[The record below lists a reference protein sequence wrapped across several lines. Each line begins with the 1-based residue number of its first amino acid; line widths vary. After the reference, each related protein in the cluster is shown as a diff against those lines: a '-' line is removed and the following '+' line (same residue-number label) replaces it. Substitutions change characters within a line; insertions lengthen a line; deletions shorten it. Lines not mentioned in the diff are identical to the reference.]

1 MTNDEGSD
9 SARDEPSGASE
20 HPPTSPAMARGMRTV
35 GSSQAA
41 QLVLQLAS
49 VAVLAR
55 LLTPDAFGL
64 VAMVMVVI
72 GVAELFRDMGLS
84 NAAIQAAH
92 LSVGLRSNLF
102 WANSAMGALL
112 TLLSVALAPAIAA
125 LYDRPELI
133 GITVAMSPTFLISGL
148 ATQYRVHLIRSLR
161 FKALATISL
170 VALVVAL
177 LAAIAAALGGLGVWA
192 IVVQSLTFALATLVM
207 LVVACRWTPGMPARG
222 TGMRAMMG
230 LGTAFLASS
239 LLTYVRMNADSF
251 IIGHRLG
258 AEALGLYNRSVQV
271 VRSPIRQLQQPFSS
285 VIIPV
290 ASRLRDD
297 DDAFMRALREYQ
309 PLMGYTICSLAAVVV
324 AAPRDVVL
332 LALGTQWLDAAPVIA
347 VVAASA
353 AIAAAAGPVSW
364 LYTSRG
370 LGGALLAYTLFTTA
384 LTVTL
389 TLVGSQ
395 FGLVGAATGYL
406 ASTVLSFPL
415 TFVRAQ
421 RLTGLPM
428 VRLAVE
434 CARPASLLGVVW
446 GISASLRTVWQPA
459 VPAGLIVALVCVA
472 VVGGAA
478 AALEPYRRDYA
489 QIARSLRS
497 MR

>member
-1 MTNDEGSD
+1 VTNDEVLD
-9 SARDEPSGASE
+9 PARDEPSGSSKSST
-20 HPPTSPAMARGMRTV
+20 PRSAMASGMRTV
-35 GSSQAA
+35 GSSQVA
-41 QLVLQLAS
+41 QLVLQLVS

-84 NAAIQAAH
+84 SAAIQAAH

-102 WANSAMGALL
+102 WANSAMGAVLM
-112 TLLSVALAPAIAA
+112 LLSIALAPVIAA
-125 LYDRPELI
+125 LYDRPQLV
-133 GITVAMSPTFLISGL
+133 GITLALSPTFLISGL

-170 VALVVAL
+170 VALIVAL

-192 IVVQSLTFALATLVM
+192 IVVQSLALALATLVM

-222 TGMRAMMG
+222 TGMRGMMG
-230 LGTAFLASS
+230 LGAAFLASS

-271 VRSPIRQLQQPFSS
+271 VRNPIRQLQQPFGS
-285 VIIPV
+285 VVIPV
-290 ASRLRDD
+290 ASRWRDD

-309 PLMGYTICSLAAVVV
+309 PLMGYAICSLSAVIV

-353 AIAAAAGPVSW
+353 AIAAAAAPVSW
-364 LYTSRG
+364 MYTSRG

-384 LTVTL
+384 VTVAFTL
-389 TLVGSQ
+389 MGSQ
-395 FGLVGAATGYL
+395 FGLIGAAIGYL

-434 CARPASLLGVVW
+434 CARPVALLGVVW
-446 GISASLRTVWQPA
+446 VVSISVRTVWQPDA
-459 VPAGLIVALVCVA
+459 PAGVLVAVACVA

-478 AALEPYRRDYA
+478 AALKPYRRDCA
-489 QIARSLRS
+489 QIIRSLRS

>member
-1 MTNDEGSD
+1 VTNDEVPD
-9 SARDEPSGASE
+9 PARDEPSGS
-20 HPPTSPAMARGMRTV
+20 PTNSPTSSAMASGMRTV
-35 GSSQAA
+35 GSSQVA
-41 QLVLQLAS
+41 QLVLQLMS

-55 LLTPDAFGL
+55 LLAPDAFGL

-102 WANSAMGALL
+102 WANSAMGAVL
-112 TLLSVALAPAIAA
+112 TLLSIAMAPAIAA
-125 LYDRPELI
+125 LYDRPQLI
-133 GITVAMSPTFLISGL
+133 GITIALSPTFLISGL

-161 FKALATISL
+161 FKALAAISL
-170 VALVVAL
+170 VALSVAM
-177 LAAIAAALGGLGVWA
+177 LAAITAALGGLGVWA
-192 IVVQSLTFALATLVM
+192 IVVQSLTLALATLVL
-207 LVVACRWTPGMPARG
+207 LVMACRWTPGMPTRG
-222 TGMRAMMG
+222 TGMRGMMG

-271 VRSPIRQLQQPFSS
+271 VRNPIRQLQQPFGS

-309 PLMGYTICSLAAVVV
+309 PLMGYAICSLSAVVV

-332 LALGTQWLDAAPVIA
+332 LVLGAQWLDAAPVIA

-370 LGGALLAYTLFTTA
+370 LGGALLVYTLFTTA
-384 LTVTL
+384 WTVAL
-389 TLVGSQ
+389 TLMGSQ
-395 FGLVGAATGYL
+395 FGLIGAATGYL

-434 CARPASLLGVVW
+434 CARPAVLLGVVW
-446 GISASLRTVWQPA
+446 VVSLSVRTVWQPP
-459 VPAGLIVALVCVA
+459 VPAGLVVALVCVA

-478 AALEPYRRDYA
+478 AALRSYRRDYA
-489 QIARSLRS
+489 QIIRSLRS
-497 MR
+497 LR